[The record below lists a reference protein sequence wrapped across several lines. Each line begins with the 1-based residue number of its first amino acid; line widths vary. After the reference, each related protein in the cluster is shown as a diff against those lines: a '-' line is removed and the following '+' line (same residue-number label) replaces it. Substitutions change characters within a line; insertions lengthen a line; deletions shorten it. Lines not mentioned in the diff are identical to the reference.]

1 MSEPWPETLASCGT
15 TMLVQLNID
24 GLLSLNE
31 IGKIL
36 QGVQTG
42 RPAKPQRANNIVLP
56 SSLVTFFK
64 GWSGLAPTAHVERP
78 LLHRGGFREHGGA
91 TRPPLTLLADF
102 FSILPPTS

>member
-15 TMLVQLNID
+15 TMLVQWNID

-64 GWSGLAPTAHVERP
+64 GWSGLIPNCARRTTTASSR
-78 LLHRGGFREHGGA
+78 GFREHGGA
-91 TRPPLTLLADF
+91 TRPPLTLLGDF
-102 FSILPPTS
+102 FSILPPAS